1 MTMSNQRFTIRVLFA
16 VVVLTTAL
24 SCRDKGPKLT
34 VGVPKQNSHFAKG
47 DTIHFAADLNSD
59 VDPGVIP
66 RGAWHWVSDIDGDL
80 GRHPRLDT
88 PNLSVG
94 EHQITVSVRHNLG
107 LSRGRVV
114 VFVDS
119 ITATSSTR

>member
-1 MTMSNQRFTIRVLFA
+1 MTMWNQRSAIRVLFA
-16 VVVLTTAL
+16 VV
-24 SCRDKGPKLT
+24 
-34 VGVPKQNSHFAKG
+34 
-47 DTIHFAADLNSD
+47 
-59 VDPGVIP
+59 
-66 RGAWHWVSDIDGDL
+66 AWHWVSDIDGDL

-107 LSRGRVV
+107 LSRGQVV

>member
-1 MTMSNQRFTIRVLFA
+1 MTMWNQHRAIRVLFS
-16 VVVLTTAL
+16 VVALTTAL

-66 RGAWHWVSDIDGDL
+66 PDAWHWVSDIDGDL
-80 GRHPRLDT
+80 GRHPHLDT
-88 PNLSVG
+88 PNLTVG
-94 EHQITVSVRHNLG
+94 EHQVTVSVHHKLG

-119 ITATSSTR
+119 ITAPSGTR